1 MHSVISLMRVKLG
14 ILQVKKGG
22 GLSINATVTL
32 TQMSEKMAQLIL
44 HEYSI
49 LSSCHNNIISMYLQC
64 VILKDGVLIS
74 KLSL

>member
-1 MHSVISLMRVKLG
+1 MQHSLVSYHGVMRVNLG
-14 ILQVKKGG
+14 VLQVKKGG

-49 LSSCHNNIISMYLQC
+49 LSNMYL
-64 VILKDGVLIS
+64 
-74 KLSL
+74 

>member
-1 MHSVISLMRVKLG
+1 MHSVISHYSLMRIKLG

-49 LSSCHNNIISMYLQC
+49 LSSCHNNIISMY

-74 KLSL
+74 KLFL

>member
-1 MHSVISLMRVKLG
+1 MRICYACVPLIMLALQGLHMHSVISLMRVKLG

-49 LSSCHNNIISMYLQC
+49 LSSCHSN
-64 VILKDGVLIS
+64 
-74 KLSL
+74 